1 MRPRAAI
8 WAKPAVEETRLEMAQ
23 CPIWLAYTLD
33 EAQGRNLGQ
42 ARHGGDPFGNGPMS
56 YLARLYIRLEL
67 ARATRAL
74 VLSIR
79 DPLTLRRAVIRR
91 AIATSPTQKSTC
103 ANVHNMGRSK
113 CCEC

>member
-1 MRPRAAI
+1 MGPRDPGNPTAGATGR
-8 WAKPAVEETRLEMAQ
+8 ETL
-23 CPIWLAYTLD
+23 
-33 EAQGRNLGQ
+33 
-42 ARHGGDPFGNGPMS
+42 HGGDPFGNGPIS
-56 YLARLYIRLEL
+56 NLARLYIRLEL

-74 VLSIR
+74 VLSIP

-91 AIATSPTQKSTC
+91 VIATSPTRMSTC